1 MALSGEASGLEATTR
16 SPSLGRKVGMHKARM
31 FPDLELTD
39 VPERSLSSDRAARL
53 ASLVF
58 DASPDMISITSL
70 ADECLVEVNEAF
82 LRSTGYSRG
91 EVVGRSL
98 IDLGLW
104 VDPARGMDLAAV
116 LGSKGS
122 VSGFEF
128 ELRTQSGQ
136 IHIQQL
142 SAQVIRLDG
151 EGYVLG
157 TYRDVTDQRKREE
170 ELLRLAAIV
179 ESSGDAIIGKSMDG
193 VIETWNRGAERL
205 YGYSAWEV
213 VGRSESML
221 APPDRP
227 GGIAETS
234 STPMIEERGRF
245 ETVGRRKDG
254 TLVDVSL
261 TVSPIQDSG
270 GAVVGASTIARD
282 ITEQKRADEEI
293 AFLAYH
299 DKLTGLAN
307 RALFEEHVDE
317 ALARARRANGAV
329 AVLYLDLDNL
339 KLVNDR
345 LGHASGDR
353 LIAQTATRLTRVARE
368 TDLVAR
374 QGGDEFLLLLADLPF
389 GQDDSFW
396 GAVQAAEEV
405 ASRIQEQFQIP
416 FHLSDTEFVASAS
429 IGGSIYPLD
438 ATDARTLLR
447 NADAAMYRSKE
458 SGKGDLVLYAERSLG
473 DRHRLSLAPRL
484 RWATQHDPWVLHYQ
498 PIVDLASGSTIGAE
512 ALIRWPQPDGT
523 LMYPKEF
530 IPLAEE
536 LGLVQRIGQWVI
548 REVCRQAR
556 AWQEEG
562 LQIAV
567 SFNLSP
573 RQLWNPALAD
583 EIVAC
588 LQLEGVDPHR
598 VIVEITESTAMAD
611 PARTEAALEALS
623 DLGLVLAID
632 DFGTGYSSLGR
643 LRRLR
648 VDLLKI
654 DLSFLR
660 DIPLDEEATR
670 MMTAIIQLA
679 RTLGL
684 TPVAEGVESE
694 EQCRF
699 LLEQGCVLAQGH
711 LLGPPVSPVDFA
723 ASVAGRPSNPA
734 FQLRSR
740 TT

>member
-1 MALSGEASGLEATTR
+1 MQK
-16 SPSLGRKVGMHKARM
+16 GRK
-31 FPDLELTD
+31 FPDPVLKL
-39 VPERSLSSDRAARL
+39 VPESSLSSDQAARL
-53 ASLVF
+53 AYLAF
-58 DASPDMISITSL
+58 DSSPDMISVTGL
-70 ADECLVEVNEAF
+70 QDGFLVEVNEAF
-82 LRSTGYSRG
+82 LRLTGYSRK
-91 EVVGRSL
+91 EVVGHTDL
-98 IDLGLW
+98 DLGLW
-104 VDPARGMDLAAV
+104 VDPARRKDLVAALRSQGFV
-116 LGSKGS
+116 N
-122 VSGFEF
+122 GFEF
-128 ELRTQSGQ
+128 ELRTKSGQ
-136 IHIQQL
+136 TRLEQL
-142 SAQVIRLDG
+142 SAEVIDLDG
-151 EGYVLG
+151 KSYVLG
-157 TYRDVTDQRKREE
+157 TYRDVTEE
-170 ELLRLAAIV
+170 RRRDDALLRLAAIV
-179 ESSGDAIIGKSMDG
+179 DSSGDAIIGKSLDG
-193 VIETWNRGAERL
+193 VIETWNRGAERM
-205 YGYSAWEV
+205 YGYSPWEV

-221 APPDRP
+221 SPPDRP
-227 GGIAETS
+227 GKTPTTS
-234 STPMIEERGRF
+234 GAPMTGEQGHF

-254 TLVDVSL
+254 TLIDVSL
-261 TVSPIQDSG
+261 TVSEIQDSG
-270 GAVVGASTIARD
+270 GAVIGASTIARD
-282 ITEQKRADEEI
+282 ITEEKRAQEEI
-293 AFLAYH
+293 ALLAYH

-317 ALARARRANGAV
+317 ALARARRANSGV

-339 KLVNDR
+339 KMVNDR
-345 LGHASGDR
+345 LGHAAGDE
-353 LIAQTATRLTRVARE
+353 LIAKTATRLTSVARE
-368 TDLVAR
+368 TDVVAR
-374 QGGDEFLLLLADLPF
+374 QGGDEFLILLADLPF
-389 GQDDSFW
+389 GVNDSFW
-396 GAVQAAEEV
+396 SAVQVAEEV
-405 ASRIQEQFQIP
+405 ASRIQDQFQIP
-416 FHLSDTEFVASAS
+416 FRLADAEYVASAS

-458 SGKGDLVLYAERSLG
+458 SGKGELVLYAESSLG
-473 DRHRLSLAPRL
+473 DRQRLSLVPRL
-484 RWATQHDPWVLHYQ
+484 RWASQHDPWVLHYQ

-536 LGLVQRIGQWVI
+536 LGLVQRIGQWVM

-573 RQLWNPALAD
+573 RQLWNPALAE

-611 PARTEAALEALS
+611 PVRTEAALQGLS

-643 LRRLR
+643 LRGLR

-660 DIPLDEEATR
+660 DIPGDEEARR

-699 LLEQGCVLAQGH
+699 LLDQGCALAQGH
-711 LLGPPVSPVDFA
+711 QLGRPVSPSDFA
-723 ASVAGRPSNPA
+723 ASFAGRPSGPA

-740 TT
+740 PA

>member
-1 MALSGEASGLEATTR
+1 MHDGPRSFDPVLAL
-16 SPSLGRKVGMHKARM
+16 
-31 FPDLELTD
+31 
-39 VPERSLSSDRAARL
+39 VPEALSSDQAACL
-53 ASLVF
+53 AYLAF
-58 DASPDMISITSL
+58 DSNPDMISVTDLKDGFI
-70 ADECLVEVNEAF
+70 VEANEAF
-82 LRSTGYSRG
+82 LRSTGYSRK
-91 EVVGRSL
+91 EVLGHTEH
-98 IDLGLW
+98 DLGLW
-104 VDPARGMDLAAV
+104 AEPARRKDLAAA
-116 LGSKGS
+116 LRGKGS
-122 VSGFEF
+122 VNGFEF
-128 ELRTQSGQ
+128 ELRAKSGA
-136 IHIQQL
+136 IRLEQL
-142 SAQVIRLDG
+142 SAEVIEHDG
-151 EGYVLG
+151 RSYVLG
-157 TYRDVTDQRKREE
+157 TYRDVTEQRSREE
-170 ELLRLAAIV
+170 EVVRLAAIV
-179 ESSGDAIIGKSMDG
+179 ESSGDAIIRKSLDG

-213 VGRSESML
+213 VGRSDSML

-227 GGIAETS
+227 GDTAKS
-234 STPMIEERGRF
+234 SGRPMSGEKGHF
-245 ETVGRRKDG
+245 ETIGRRKDG
-254 TLVDVSL
+254 TLIDVSL

-282 ITEQKRADEEI
+282 ITEQKQADDEI

-307 RALFEEHVDE
+307 RALFEQHVDE
-317 ALARARRANGAV
+317 ALARARRGNSGV

-345 LGHASGDR
+345 LGHAAGDE
-353 LIAQTATRLTRVARE
+353 LITQTSTRLTRVARG

-374 QGGDEFLLLLADLPF
+374 QGGDEFLILLADLPF
-389 GQDDSFW
+389 GPADAFW

-405 ASRIQEQFQIP
+405 AGRIQEQFEIP
-416 FHLSDTEFVASAS
+416 FQLYDAELVASAS
-429 IGGSIYPLD
+429 IGGSIYPVD
-438 ATDARTLLR
+438 AADARTLLR

-458 SGKGDLVLYAERSLG
+458 SGKGQLVLYAERSLD
-473 DRHRLSLAPRL
+473 DRQRLPLVPRL
-484 RWATQHDPWVLHYQ
+484 RWATQQDPWVLHYQ
-498 PIVDLASGSTIGAE
+498 PIVDLASGSTIAAE

-523 LMYPKEF
+523 LRHPKEF

-536 LGLVQRIGQWVI
+536 MGLVQRIGQWVI

-556 AWQEEG
+556 TWQEEG
-562 LQIAV
+562 LDIAV

-573 RQLWNPALAD
+573 RQLWNPALPE
-583 EIVAC
+583 EIATC
-588 LQLEGVDPHR
+588 LRLEGVDPHR
-598 VIVEITESTAMAD
+598 VIAEITESTAMAD
-611 PARTEAALEALS
+611 PVRTEAALEALS

-654 DLSFLR
+654 DLTFLR
-660 DIPLDEEATR
+660 DIPRDAEATR

-699 LLEQGCVLAQGH
+699 LLDRGCALAQGH
-711 LLGPPVSPVDFA
+711 LLGAPVPPSDFA
-723 ASVAGRPSNPA
+723 AGIAGRPSKSA
-734 FQLRSR
+734 SHLRSR
-740 TT
+740 PA

>member
-1 MALSGEASGLEATTR
+1 
-16 SPSLGRKVGMHKARM
+16 
-31 FPDLELTD
+31 
-39 VPERSLSSDRAARL
+39 
-53 ASLVF
+53 
-58 DASPDMISITSL
+58 
-70 ADECLVEVNEAF
+70 
-82 LRSTGYSRG
+82 
-91 EVVGRSL
+91 
-98 IDLGLW
+98 
-104 VDPARGMDLAAV
+104 
-116 LGSKGS
+116 
-122 VSGFEF
+122 
-128 ELRTQSGQ
+128 
-136 IHIQQL
+136 
-142 SAQVIRLDG
+142 
-151 EGYVLG
+151 
-157 TYRDVTDQRKREE
+157 VTEQRRREE

-179 ESSGDAIIGKSMDG
+179 ESSEDAIIGKSLDG

-213 VGRSESML
+213 VGRSDAML
-221 APPDRP
+221 APPDDP
-227 GGIAETS
+227 GGWTNSSDRPMSGEKDRIET
-234 STPMIEERGRF
+234 I
-245 ETVGRRKDG
+245 GRRKDG
-254 TLVDVSL
+254 SLIDVSL
-261 TVSPIQDSG
+261 SVSPIQDSD

-282 ITEQKRADEEI
+282 ITEQKRADDET

-307 RALFEEHVDE
+307 RAMFEEHVDE
-317 ALARARRANGAV
+317 ALARARRSNGAV

-339 KLVNDR
+339 KVVNDR
-345 LGHASGDR
+345 LGHAAGDQ
-353 LIAQTATRLTRVARE
+353 LIAKAAARLTRVARE

-374 QGGDEFLLLLADLPF
+374 QGGDEFLILLADLPF
-389 GQDDSFW
+389 GLDDSFW

-405 ASRIQEQFQIP
+405 AGRIQGQFRIP
-416 FHLSDTEFVASAS
+416 FHLSDAELVASAS

-458 SGKGDLVLYAERSLG
+458 SGKGELVLYAERSLG
-473 DRHRLSLAPRL
+473 DRQRLSLVPRL

-498 PIVDLASGSTIGAE
+498 PIVDLASGSTVGAE

-562 LQIAV
+562 LDIAV

-573 RQLWNPALAD
+573 RQLWNPALAE
-583 EIVAC
+583 EIATC
-588 LQLEGVDPHR
+588 LRLEGVDPHR

-611 PARTEAALEALS
+611 PVRTETALEALS

-654 DLSFLR
+654 DLTFLR
-660 DIPLDEEATR
+660 DIPRDAEATR

-679 RTLGL
+679 QTLGL

-699 LLEQGCVLAQGH
+699 LLEQGCTLSQGH
-711 LLGPPVSPVDFA
+711 LLGAPMSPSDFA
-723 ASVAGRPSNPA
+723 ASLAGRPSKPA
-734 FQLRSR
+734 FELRSR
-740 TT
+740 PA

>member
-1 MALSGEASGLEATTR
+1 MHDPPRRPGPALTL
-16 SPSLGRKVGMHKARM
+16 
-31 FPDLELTD
+31 
-39 VPERSLSSDRAARL
+39 VPGSALSSDQAARIAYL
-53 ASLVF
+53 AF
-58 DASPDMISITSL
+58 DASPDMISVTRLGDGFI
-70 ADECLVEVNEAF
+70 VEVNEAF
-82 LRSTGYSRG
+82 LRSTGYSRR
-91 EVVGRSL
+91 EVLGRTDM
-98 IDLGLW
+98 DLGLW
-104 VDPARGMDLAAV
+104 VEPTRRTDLAAM
-116 LGSKGS
+116 LRTRGS
-122 VSGFEF
+122 VNGFEL
-128 ELRTQSGQ
+128 ELRAKSGETSLV
-136 IHIQQL
+136 QL
-142 SAQVIRLDG
+142 SAEVIDIDG
-151 EGYVLG
+151 TSYVLG
-157 TYRDVTDQRKREE
+157 TYRDVTEQRRREE
-170 ELLRLAAIV
+170 ALLRLAAIV
-179 ESSGDAIIGKSMDG
+179 DSSGDAIIGKSLDG
-193 VIETWNRGAERL
+193 VIESWNRGAERM

-221 APPDRP
+221 DPPGRA
-227 GGIAETS
+227 GKSAKTS
-234 STPMIEERGRF
+234 STRMTGEQGHF

-254 TLVDVSL
+254 TLFDVSL

-282 ITEQKRADEEI
+282 VTEEKRANEET

-317 ALARARRANGAV
+317 ALARARRSNGAV

-345 LGHASGDR
+345 LGHAAGDE
-353 LIAQTATRLTRVARE
+353 LIAKAATRLTGVARE

-374 QGGDEFLLLLADLPF
+374 QGGDEFLILLPDLPF
-389 GQDDSFW
+389 GLDDSFW

-405 ASRIQEQFQIP
+405 ANRIQDQLRVPFQ
-416 FHLSDTEFVASAS
+416 LSDTELVASAS

-458 SGKGDLVLYAERSLG
+458 SGKGELVLYAERSLG
-473 DRHRLSLAPRL
+473 DRQRLSLFPRL

-498 PIVDLASGSTIGAE
+498 PIVDLATGSTIAAE

-548 REVCRQAR
+548 REVCRQLR

-562 LQIAV
+562 LEIAV

-573 RQLWNPALAD
+573 RQLWNPALAE
-583 EIVAC
+583 EIATC
-588 LQLEGVDPHR
+588 LRLEGVDPHR
-598 VIVEITESTAMAD
+598 VIVEITESTAMSD
-611 PARTEAALEALS
+611 PVRTEAALEALS

-643 LRRLR
+643 LRGLR

-660 DIPLDEEATR
+660 DIPRDEEATR

-694 EQCRF
+694 EQSRF
-699 LLEQGCVLAQGH
+699 LLGQGCTLAQGH
-711 LLGPPVSPVDFA
+711 LLGPPVSPSDFA
-723 ASVAGRPSNPA
+723 AMFAGRPSGPA
-734 FQLRSR
+734 FRLRSHPA
-740 TT
+740 

>member
-1 MALSGEASGLEATTR
+1 
-16 SPSLGRKVGMHKARM
+16 MHDAPGP
-31 FPDLELTD
+31 PDPVLTL
-39 VPERSLSSDRAARL
+39 VPEALSSDQAARL
-53 ASLVF
+53 AYLAF
-58 DASPDMISITSL
+58 DSSPDMIAVSGLKDGI
-70 ADECLVEVNEAF
+70 LVEVNESF
-82 LRSTGYSRG
+82 LRLTGYSRR
-91 EVVGRSL
+91 EVVGHSDT
-98 IDLGLW
+98 DLGLW
-104 VDPARGMDLAAV
+104 VEPARRKELAEA
-116 LGSKGS
+116 LRTKGS
-122 VSGFEF
+122 VRDFEF
-128 ELRTQSGQ
+128 ELRTKSGETRLEQ
-136 IHIQQL
+136 F
-142 SAQVIRLDG
+142 SAEVIVLDG
-151 EGYVLG
+151 KSYVLG
-157 TYRDVTDQRKREE
+157 TYRDVTEQRRREE
-170 ELLRLAAIV
+170 ALLRLAAIV
-179 ESSGDAIIGKSMDG
+179 ESSEDAIIRKSLDG

-213 VGRSESML
+213 VGRSDDML
-221 APPDRP
+221 APSDGPGHTAWSSDRLMS
-227 GGIAETS
+227 GEKDHI
-234 STPMIEERGRF
+234 

-254 TLVDVSL
+254 TLIDVSL
-261 TVSPIQDSG
+261 SVSPIQDSG
-270 GAVVGASTIARD
+270 GAVVGAATIARD
-282 ITEQKRADEEI
+282 ITEQKRADDET

-317 ALARARRANGAV
+317 ALARARRSNGAV

-345 LGHASGDR
+345 LGHAAGDQ
-353 LIAQTATRLTRVARE
+353 LIAKAAARLTRVARE

-374 QGGDEFLLLLADLPF
+374 QGGDEFLILLADLPF
-389 GQDDSFW
+389 GLDDSFW

-405 ASRIQEQFQIP
+405 ASRIQDQFRIP
-416 FHLSDTEFVASAS
+416 FQLSDAELVASAS

-458 SGKGDLVLYAERSLG
+458 SGKGELVLYAERSLG
-473 DRHRLSLAPRL
+473 DRQRLSLVPRL

-498 PIVDLASGSTIGAE
+498 PIVDLASGSTIAAE

-556 AWQEEG
+556 AWEEQG
-562 LQIAV
+562 LEIPV

-583 EIVAC
+583 EIATC
-588 LQLEGVDPHR
+588 LRLEGVDPHR

-611 PARTEAALEALS
+611 PVRTEAALESLS

-654 DLSFLR
+654 DLTFLR
-660 DIPLDEEATR
+660 DIPRDVEATL

-699 LLEQGCVLAQGH
+699 LIEQDCALAQGH
-711 LLGPPVSPVDFA
+711 LLGLPISPTDFA
-723 ASVAGRPSNPA
+723 ASLSRRPYGPA
-734 FQLRSR
+734 FELRSHPA
-740 TT
+740 

>member
-1 MALSGEASGLEATTR
+1 
-16 SPSLGRKVGMHKARM
+16 MHDAPKSHD
-31 FPDLELTD
+31 PVLTL
-39 VPERSLSSDRAARL
+39 VPEPLSSDQAARL
-53 ASLVF
+53 AYLAF
-58 DASPDMISITSL
+58 DASPDMITIVGL
-70 ADECLVEVNEAF
+70 DDGFLVEVNETF
-82 LRSTGYSRG
+82 LHVTGYSRA
-91 EVVGRSL
+91 EVVGRTVS
-98 IDLGLW
+98 DLGLW
-104 VDPARGMDLAAV
+104 VEPARRKELATALKSQGAV
-116 LGSKGS
+116 SD
-122 VSGFEF
+122 FEF
-128 ELRTQSGQ
+128 ELRTKSGKTRFE
-136 IHIQQL
+136 QL
-142 SAQVIRLDG
+142 SAEVICLDG
-151 EGYVLG
+151 KSYVLG
-157 TYRDVTDQRKREE
+157 TYRDVTEQRRREE
-170 ELLRLAAIV
+170 ALHRLAAIV
-179 ESSGDAIIGKSMDG
+179 ESSGDAIIGKSLDG
-193 VIETWNRGAERL
+193 VIETWNRGAERM
-205 YGYSAWEV
+205 YGYSSWEV

-221 APPDRP
+221 APAGGLGDTAKSSGRP
-227 GGIAETS
+227 VIGDQDH
-234 STPMIEERGRF
+234 F
-245 ETVGRRKDG
+245 ETIARRKDG
-254 TLVDVSL
+254 TLIDVSF

-282 ITEQKRADEEI
+282 ITEEKRADDEI

-345 LGHASGDR
+345 LGHAAGDD

-374 QGGDEFLLLLADLPF
+374 QGGDEFLILLADLPF
-389 GQDDSFW
+389 GQADSFW

-405 ASRIQEQFQIP
+405 ASRIQDQFQIP
-416 FHLSDTEFVASAS
+416 FRLSDTEFVASAS
-429 IGGSIYPLD
+429 VGGSIYPLD

-458 SGKGDLVLYAERSLG
+458 SGKGQLVLYAERSLG
-473 DRHRLSLAPRL
+473 DRHRLSLVPRL

-536 LGLVQRIGQWVI
+536 LGLVQRIGEWVI
-548 REVCRQAR
+548 REVCRQVR

-562 LQIAV
+562 LQLAV

-588 LQLEGVDPHR
+588 LRLEGVDPHR

-611 PARTEAALEALS
+611 PARTEAALQALS

-643 LRRLR
+643 LRRLQ

-660 DIPLDEEATR
+660 DIPQDEEATR

-684 TPVAEGVESE
+684 TPVAEGVESQ
-694 EQCRF
+694 EQSRF
-699 LLEQGCVLAQGH
+699 LLDQGCALAQGNF
-711 LLGPPVSPVDFA
+711 LGPPVAPSDFA
-723 ASVAGRPSNPA
+723 ASLAGRPSNPA
-734 FQLRSR
+734 FQLRSSPPLLK
-740 TT
+740 